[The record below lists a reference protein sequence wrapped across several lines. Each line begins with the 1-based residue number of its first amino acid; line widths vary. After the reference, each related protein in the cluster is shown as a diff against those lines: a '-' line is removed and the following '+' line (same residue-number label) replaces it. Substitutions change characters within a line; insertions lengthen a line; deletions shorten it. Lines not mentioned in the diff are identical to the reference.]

1 MSHPRPTVGSMRI
14 IHWLFQLDGVV
25 PYEITHRR
33 TRSVRALAVVLLVAG
48 FPSAFIAYHQER
60 LQPFVD
66 RLTEQI
72 QEVAE
77 RSLKQ
82 EQ

>member
-1 MSHPRPTVGSMRI
+1 MKI
-14 IHWLFQLDGVV
+14 IHWLFQLDGIIPHEVT
-25 PYEITHRR
+25 ERCA
-33 TRSVRALAVVLLVAG
+33 RSARALAVVLLVAACPG
-48 FPSAFIAYHQER
+48 VFISYQQER

-77 RSLKQ
+77 RKLQ
-82 EQ
+82 HEP

>member
-1 MSHPRPTVGSMRI
+1 MKI
-14 IHWLFQLDGVV
+14 IHWLFQLEGVI
-25 PYEITHRR
+25 PYEVTQRR
-33 TRSVRALAVVLLVAG
+33 ARSVRALAVVLLVAA
-48 FPSAFIAYHQER
+48 FPGVFIAYHQER

-77 RSLKQ
+77 RRL
-82 EQ
+82 